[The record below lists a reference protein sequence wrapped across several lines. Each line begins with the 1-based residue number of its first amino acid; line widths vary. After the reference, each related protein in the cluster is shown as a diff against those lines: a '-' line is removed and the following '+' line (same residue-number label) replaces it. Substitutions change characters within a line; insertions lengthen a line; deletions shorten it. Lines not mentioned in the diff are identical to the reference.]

1 MKNKN
6 KNSKNLNKPK
16 FSDFKKHETKKYSLL
31 RFISLFLIV
40 GGYFVYISIKLGTKT
55 GLFVTALTW
64 SFFIFCTPIA
74 DAGFLVAFPVRLI
87 AGIRMIHT
95 QIIAFFVAFFLDLFA
110 FLNKPEIFNK
120 TLILKLFYQIIV
132 HPFPL
137 WGIIILSLLGTILSI
152 YFGDELI
159 DVSTHKQREKYHKHL
174 NKFKLIITTFLILAT
189 IVLYKFLLKTVGL
202 KIPL

>member
-1 MKNKN
+1 MVKN
-6 KNSKNLNKPK
+6 KNSENLNKPK
-16 FSDFKKHETKKYSLL
+16 FSDFKKHETKKHSLL
-31 RFISLFLIV
+31 RFMGILLIILA
-40 GGYFVYISIKLGTKT
+40 YFAYISIKLGTKT

-74 DAGFLVAFPVRLI
+74 DAGFLVAFPIRLI
-87 AGIRMIHT
+87 IGTRMIYT

-120 TLILKLFYQIIV
+120 TIILKLFYQIII

-137 WGIIILSLLGTILSI
+137 WGIIILSLFGTILSI

-159 DVSTHKQREKYHKHL
+159 DVSTHKQRKRYHKHL
-174 NKFKLIITTFLILAT
+174 NKFKLIITIFLVAVI
-189 IVLYKFLLKTVGL
+189 IVLYKFLLELTGL

>member
-1 MKNKN
+1 LKIYI
-6 KNSKNLNKPK
+6 NSPFLL
-16 FSDFKKHETKKYSLL
+16 TKRHSLL
-31 RFISLFLIV
+31 RFIGLFLIIV
-40 GGYFVYISIKLGTKT
+40 AYFIYVSIKLGTKT

-74 DAGFLVAFPVRLI
+74 DAGFLVAFPTRILIGVR
-87 AGIRMIHT
+87 MMYT

-110 FLNKPEIFNK
+110 FLTKPEIFNK
-120 TLILKLFYQIIV
+120 TFLLKLFYQIIT

-137 WGIIILSLLGTILSI
+137 WGIIILSLFGTLLSI

-159 DVSTHKQREKYHKHL
+159 DVAKHKERKKYHKHGKKL
-174 NKFKLIITTFLILAT
+174 KLILTIFLVAGIL
-189 IVLYKFLLKTVGL
+189 VLYKFLLKFVGL